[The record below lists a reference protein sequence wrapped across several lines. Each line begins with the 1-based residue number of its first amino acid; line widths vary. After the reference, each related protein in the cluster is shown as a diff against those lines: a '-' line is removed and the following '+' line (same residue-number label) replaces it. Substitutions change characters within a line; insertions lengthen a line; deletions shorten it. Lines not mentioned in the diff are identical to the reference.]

1 MMVRMLSIL
10 IVIAFFELSS
20 SKIIQDWS
28 KIRVPQEGTGKVPY
42 GLNVVTTVDKAT
54 GAFTTVQNDSLQS
67 VSAIVWALPDDLSN
81 FVHPELREDLPVG
94 RWLKSRKNLGI
105 AMSGGGMRA
114 ATCALGWLRALN
126 TLGVLNKA
134 RYISC
139 NSGGSWVNLP
149 LSTKDILEKKEERI
163 DISFEEYLGK
173 YVEPSEIE
181 LNPKELGKGG
191 EILAEAGSKIDLKL
205 NRTEIGVENTR
216 FTQWV
221 ARIDRAFVA
230 PYDISNLN
238 DFCKGLGDAML
249 WNENMPSFRLTDKR
263 FPFTICAGTAYPLPI
278 KDKDR
283 KYVPFEFTPLYYG
296 IPFNPNIYTD
306 LYRTP
311 FPVDGGFVQ
320 SVAFNS
326 VVTNDSTPRA
336 DVTAGSYFADLPLP
350 TKVFKVAEISG
361 ISSAAPAFTKEAGT
375 GFIKSILGRFGK
387 DLAESSQYDFWSPT
401 SGGKSQKLGF
411 IDGALYDNSGVIAL
425 LRRGCDT
432 VICCVAA
439 DSDINER
446 DGVESNWY
454 DFANL
459 FGVAKQKNI
468 ADDIFKTYN
477 RANKVFENS
486 KENQQWNK
494 LITALKNKVG

>member
-10 IVIAFFELSS
+10 IVIAFELSS
-20 SKIIQDWS
+20 SAKIIHDWS
-28 KIRVPQEGTGKVPY
+28 KIRVPQEGTGNLPY
-42 GLNVVTTVDKAT
+42 GLNLVTTVDKAT
-54 GAFTTVQNDSLQS
+54 GAFTTVKKDQS

-105 AMSGGGMRA
+105 SMSGGGMRA

-149 LSTKDILEKKEERI
+149 LSAKDILEKKEKGI

-181 LNPKELGKGG
+181 LNPKELGKSG
-191 EILAEAGSKIDLKL
+191 EILAEAGSKIDLKII
-205 NRTEIGVENTR
+205 RAAIGVENTR

-221 ARIDRAFVA
+221 ARIDRAFVQ
-230 PYDISNLN
+230 PYDISNLD
-238 DFCKGLGDAML
+238 DFYLGLGNAML
-249 WNENMPSFRLTDKR
+249 WNEVTPSNRLTDKR

-278 KDKDR
+278 EGKDR
-283 KYVPFEFTPLYYG
+283 KYVPFEFTPLYCG
-296 IPFNPNIYTD
+296 IPFNPKIYTD
-306 LYRTP
+306 LYRTS

-320 SVAFNS
+320 SLAFNS
-326 VVTNDSTPRA
+326 VVTNASTPRA
-336 DVTAGSYFADLPLP
+336 DVTDGSYIADLPLP
-350 TKVFKVAEISG
+350 PKVVKVAEISG
-361 ISSAAPAFTKEAGT
+361 ISSAAPAFNKEAGPT
-375 GFIKSILGRFGK
+375 GIISSILGRASE
-387 DLAESSQYDFWSPT
+387 DLSESSQYDFWSPT

-432 VICCVAA
+432 VICCVAV

-446 DGVESNWY
+446 DGVENNWY

-468 ADDIFKTYN
+468 ADDVFKTYN

-486 KENQQWNK
+486 EKNQQWNK